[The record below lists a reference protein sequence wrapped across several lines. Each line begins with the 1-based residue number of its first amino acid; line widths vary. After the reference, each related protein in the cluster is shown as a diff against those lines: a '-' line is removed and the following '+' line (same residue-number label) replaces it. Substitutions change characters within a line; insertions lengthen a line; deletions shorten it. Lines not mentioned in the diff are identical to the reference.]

1 MEWIKQLPNWIK
13 GAIGFITLVIT
24 FLLLYLENVNLASTV
39 TVWVTLI
46 AAFCGGVYV
55 NRSKKR
61 SDVWQGYTWRFPDR
75 HRNWALAVAILVLV
89 FAIALLINPHSRNYF
104 GSAIVGM
111 PTPTPVPTPT
121 PTPGIMSRKV
131 AIQTYHKKDG
141 KNRYVTA
148 MDSGWDWI
156 LRGETNELRACE
168 EFTLLCL
175 DNGKVA
181 FQTCHVQDGENRYVT
196 AMDSR
201 WDRILRGETTGLL
214 ECEQFTLYD
223 LDPEGVLS
231 CLEVFE
237 LLEQN
242 EVRIALQ
249 TCQKNDAG
257 DKYRYVTAMN
267 DEDDRDWKLVAQA
280 DEVKEWEK
288 FTLVPLP

>member
-13 GAIGFITLVIT
+13 GAIGFITIVIT
-24 FLLLYLENVNLASTV
+24 FILFFLENVNLGITV

-75 HRNWALAVAILVLV
+75 HRHWALAITILVLV
-89 FAIALLINPHSRNYF
+89 FAIALFINPHSRDF
-104 GSAIVGM
+104 FVTAIVR
-111 PTPTPVPTPT
+111 PAATPT
-121 PTPGIMSRKV
+121 PTPRVMSRAV
-131 AIQTYHKKDG
+131 ALQTYHKKDG

-148 MDSGWDWI
+148 MDSGWDWV
-156 LRGETNELRACE
+156 LRGETNELRASE
-168 EFTLLCL
+168 KFTLLCL

-181 FQTCHVQDGENRYVT
+181 FQTCHVQDGKNRYVT
-196 AMDSR
+196 AMGSD
-201 WDRILRGETTGLL
+201 WGWVLRGETIELL
-214 ECEQFTLYD
+214 EFQQFLLHDVVAKETL
-223 LDPEGVLS
+223 L

-237 LLEQN
+237 LLKQG

-249 TCQKNDAG
+249 TCHKNDAG
-257 DKYRYVTAMN
+257 DKYRYVTAMD

-280 DEVKEWEK
+280 DEVKEWEN
-288 FTLVPLP
+288 FTLIPLP